1 MFSKTIGVSGTM
13 SHQCEMKEDIKEIKA
28 DVKVLLLSEN
38 TNRNEIANINKR
50 IDFNRKLIS
59 WVFYLLM
66 GGTFGIILKEVVKAN
81 T

>member
-1 MFSKTIGVSGTM
+1 MN
-13 SHQCEMKEDIKEIKA
+13 HQCEMKEDIKEIKT
-28 DVKVLLLSEN
+28 DVKLLLLSEN

-81 T
+81 I

>member
-1 MFSKTIGVSGTM
+1 MR
-13 SHQCEMKEDIKEIKA
+13 HECEMKDDIKEIKA

-81 T
+81 I